1 MQLVSKSVLV
11 SLLPKVCS
19 NELVALG
26 ELRVI
31 SAAKEKHILTE
42 TMSTDLSP
50 IICKSSFM
58 QRGVWEE
65 HALDFWIF
73 DAIHLH
79 KPGSTVLEDCLKAA
93 CRLGHKGRWCTAQ
106 ALSKAAPCC
115 ECLAAAL
122 P

>member
-1 MQLVSKSVLV
+1 MTA
-11 SLLPKVCS
+11 
-19 NELVALG
+19 ALG
-26 ELRVI
+26 KLRVI
-31 SAAKEKHILTE
+31 SVAKENYILTE
-42 TMSTDLSP
+42 TLSTNLSP

-79 KPGSTVLEDCLKAA
+79 TPGSTLLEDCLRAA
-93 CRLGHKGRWCTAQ
+93 SQLGHKVRCCTAQ
-106 ALSKAAPCC
+106 ALSKAAPGC